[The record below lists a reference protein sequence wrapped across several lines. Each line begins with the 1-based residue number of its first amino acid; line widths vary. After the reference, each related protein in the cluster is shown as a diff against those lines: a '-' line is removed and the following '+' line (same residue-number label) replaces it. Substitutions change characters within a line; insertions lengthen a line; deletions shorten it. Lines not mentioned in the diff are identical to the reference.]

1 MTTRTIGQHVGKWT
15 PERIKIAVDHL
26 AEGKSLSQTAK
37 EMGINRMSLT
47 KALERNNIRP
57 KKVWKL

>member
-1 MTTRTIGQHVGKWT
+1 MTTRTIGQHAGKWT

-37 EMGINRMSLT
+37 EMGISRMALT
-47 KALERNNIRP
+47 RALKRNNIRP
-57 KKVWKL
+57 KKVWTL